1 MMVGIFVT
9 GAITASIMAGIRTAM
24 GAMVAGMMDT
34 MPRTI
39 LTAGTLDG
47 SKAIIAATK
56 TSSGSLIA
64 TTLIDST
71 TDTLS
76 TTAERTRRRTT
87 TG

>member
-9 GAITASIMAGIRTAM
+9 GTITASIMAGIRTAAT
-24 GAMVAGMMDT
+24 GTMVVGIMA
-34 MPRTI
+34 RTI
-39 LTAGTLDG
+39 LIAGTLGG